1 MKEKAFERNCHMHE
15 ALVSYLYGEIS
26 AEEAARFEE
35 HLSACAI
42 CRDELAAFERVRG
55 ALEAWRLDELPA
67 LHIAYAEQRRRPALE
82 VIKELLGI
90 APFWMKGLGAAMAAM
105 LLLAVMGTE
114 LHIGKDGFT
123 LRMSILSRSERAPKP
138 GPSEEEI
145 RAMVSAMI
153 AESELRHKEE
163 LARLESE
170 LQNAHSAD
178 LAKIS
183 ANIRQQ
189 REKLRALE
197 RDIDRHAGLDL
208 TELLFR
214 EAAFRSGSGR

>member
-1 MKEKAFERNCHMHE
+1 MKEKAFQRNCHMHE

-26 AEEAARFEE
+26 PEEAARFQE
-35 HLSACAI
+35 HLSNCAI
-42 CRDELAAFERVRG
+42 CRDELVAFERVRS
-55 ALEAWRLDELPA
+55 ALGAWRLDQLPP
-67 LHIAYAEQRRRPALE
+67 LQIAHSKARRRPALQMM
-82 VIKELLGI
+82 
-90 APFWMKGLGAAMAAM
+90 PFWMKGLGAAMAAI
-105 LLLAVMGTE
+105 LLLAIMGTE
-114 LHIGKDGFT
+114 LHIGRDGFT
-123 LRMSILSRSERAPKP
+123 LRMNILSRSRF

-183 ANIRQQ
+183 ANIREQ